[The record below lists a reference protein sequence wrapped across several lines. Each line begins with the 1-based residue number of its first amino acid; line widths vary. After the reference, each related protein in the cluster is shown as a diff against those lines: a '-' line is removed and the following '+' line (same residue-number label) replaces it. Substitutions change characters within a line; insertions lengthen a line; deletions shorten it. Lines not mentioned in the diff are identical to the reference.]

1 MTTTDVFTQLG
12 VYESAVLQKH
22 SLPLREWQKEALAA
36 WEKNSNI
43 GVIEAVTGSGKSLV
57 GILAAARALDKNMA
71 VVIVVPK
78 KVLQEQWI
86 KELKKYFPQY
96 GLVGGIGGEYGNTYN
111 WRSMIPKAGR
121 IVVAVVNTFASNPD
135 LHPDSDVPTLLI
147 ADEVHNYSGETFR
160 KVLNNDFNW
169 RMGLTAT
176 LEPQDGRYW
185 VFARYFG
192 DLPIYTYGFKRALAD
207 RSVSRYSVMLIRV
220 ELDQNKLEEYQR
232 WSGYA
237 KYYRSHIIEKT
248 GITFAF
254 DKVHREISDLKEKRI
269 CLSEINSWEE
279 AMNAADEI
287 LAESESKA
295 SAVSQVSSL
304 IANRGNSIVFSDS
317 VRLANLTQDVLA
329 ESGLKSAIIKA
340 GVPDRQRTLYFS
352 QLKQK
357 QIQALISPRALD
369 EGVNLE
375 NLTVGLFVGVRRRR
389 LQLVQRLGR
398 VLRYDENKAH
408 PLVIIPVNRGTWED
422 PFVPGNEL
430 LENSPLGMIVEN
442 ADQIHSLDVSDH
454 EAIKS
459 VLQGY
464 MISEEGNFE
473 LCA

>member
-1 MTTTDVFTQLG
+1 MTTTDVFTQPG
-12 VYESAVLQKH
+12 FYESAVLQKH
-22 SLPLREWQKEALAA
+22 SLPLREWQEEALAA
-36 WEKNSNI
+36 WEKNTNI

-57 GILAAARALDKNMA
+57 GILAAARALDKDMA

-86 KELKKYFPQY
+86 QELKKYFPEY
-96 GLVGGIGGEYGNTYN
+96 GIVGGIGGEYGNTYN
-111 WRSMIPKAGR
+111 WRSMIPRAGR
-121 IVVAVVNTFASNPD
+121 IVVAVVNTFASNLD
-135 LHPDSDVPTLLI
+135 LHPEQNVPTLLI
-147 ADEVHNYSGETFR
+147 ADEVHNYSGKTFR
-160 KVLNNDFNW
+160 KVLNKNFIW

-185 VFARYFG
+185 VFSRYFG
-192 DLPIYTYGFKRALAD
+192 ELPIYTYGFKRALAD

-220 ELDQNKLEEYQR
+220 DLDQNKLEEYQR

-237 KYYRSHIIEKT
+237 KYYRSRIIEKS

-254 DKVHREISDLKEKRI
+254 DKVHREISELKEQRI
-269 CLSEINSWEE
+269 CLTEINSWEE

-304 IANRGNSIVFSDS
+304 IADRGNTIVFSDS

-329 ESGLKSAIIKA
+329 ESGLRSAIIKA

-352 QLKQK
+352 QLKRK

-398 VLRYDENKAH
+398 VLRYDETKAH
-408 PLVIIPVNRGTWED
+408 PLVIVPVNRGTWED
-422 PFVPGNEL
+422 PFISGNEY

-442 ADQIHSLDVSDH
+442 ADQIHALDVTDH
-454 EAIKS
+454 EAIRAVVES
-459 VLQGY
+459 YMLCGQG
-464 MISEEGNFE
+464 S
-473 LCA
+473 LKVCA

>member
-1 MTTTDVFTQLG
+1 MVATNVISQLG
-12 VYESAVLQKH
+12 FYEMAVLEKL
-22 SLPLREWQKEALAA
+22 SPPLRDWQKEALAS
-36 WEKNSNI
+36 WKENSNI

-86 KELKKYFPQY
+86 KELKKYFPQF
-96 GLVGGIGGEYGNTYN
+96 GVVGGIGGEYGNTYN
-111 WRSMIPKAGR
+111 WRSMVPRAGR
-121 IVVAVVNTFASNPD
+121 IVVAVVNTFASNLD
-135 LHPDSDVPTLLI
+135 LHPDKDVPVLLI

-160 KVLNNDFNW
+160 KVLNKDFIW

-185 VFARYFG
+185 VFSRYFG
-192 DLPIYTYGFKRALAD
+192 DKPIYVYGFKRALAD
-207 RSVSRYSVMLIRV
+207 QSVSRYSVMLIRV
-220 ELDQNKLEEYQR
+220 ELDRNSLEKYLR
-232 WSGYA
+232 WSGHA
-237 KYYRSHIIEKT
+237 KYYRSRIIEKT

-254 DKVHREISDLKEKRI
+254 EEVHREIAELKEKRI
-269 CLSEINSWEE
+269 CISEINSWEE

-295 SAVSQVSSL
+295 SAVRQVSSL
-304 IANRGNSIVFSDS
+304 IAERGNTIVFSDS
-317 VRLANLTQDVLA
+317 VRLAMLTQDVLLEA
-329 ESGLKSAIIKA
+329 GLKSAIIKA
-340 GVPDRQRTLYFS
+340 GVPDRLRTLYFA
-352 QLKQK
+352 QLKRK

-422 PFVPGNEL
+422 PFVSGNEY

-442 ADQIHSLDVSDH
+442 ADQVHSLDVTDH
-454 EAIKS
+454 EEIQEILESYKLS
-459 VLQGY
+459 VVETIQ
-464 MISEEGNFE
+464 I
-473 LCA
+473 CA